1 MVPRADVLI
10 TALGLGMLDGAGATA
25 AEAGALP
32 SAPSP
37 IAIAAILNFI
47 KCNSPLLSCVFP
59 ASNRER
65 LPAAHHK
72 RVAKRE
78 RSRQADVPDLEEMQR
93 G

>member
-1 MVPRADVLI
+1 MLI

-59 ASNRER
+59 AANRGR
-65 LPAAHHK
+65 LPAALRK

-78 RSRQADVPDLEEMQR
+78 RSRQADVPDLEDLER
-93 G
+93 R